1 MPAKYNP
8 EMYRLKAELCKTFA
22 DAKRQMIIDE
32 LRGGEKSVGD
42 ISTSLGIN
50 QSLVSRHLSILRQRG
65 VVQTRRDGTTI
76 YYQISDTQIF
86 QTCDMMQRILLNQ
99 IENSRK
105 MNEQL
110 TQQAK

>member
-1 MPAKYNP
+1 
-8 EMYRLKAELCKTFA
+8 MYRLTAELCKTFA

-32 LRGGEKSVGD
+32 LRSGEKSVGD

-86 QTCDMMQRILLNQ
+86 QTCDMMQQILLNQ